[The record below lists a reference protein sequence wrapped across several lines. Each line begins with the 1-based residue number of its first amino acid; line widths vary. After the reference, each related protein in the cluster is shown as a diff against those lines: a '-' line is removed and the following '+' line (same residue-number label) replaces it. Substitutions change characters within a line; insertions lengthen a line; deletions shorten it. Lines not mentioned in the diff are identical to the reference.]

1 MTVSQ
6 LINMLEDFDADQEI
20 FINHSG
26 DAEKE
31 DFEITHVCETSV
43 DVVVIYSARD
53 NGLDA

>member
-1 MTVSQ
+1 
-6 LINMLEDFDADQEI
+6 MLEDFDADQEI